1 MTDDGTTLTAGE
13 ILLYQTEDGRTLI
26 QCLQPDATIRRYRIV
41 RTEGNRE
48 VSRNIE
54 HYGLDTVLAIGFR
67 VPSHRGTR
75 FAEARA
81 VRPAPGEQ
89 HFEGAVVEVKQLE
102 KKRKQSTEG
111 KKGKTE

>member
-48 VSRNIE
+48 VFRDVE
-54 HYGLDTVLAIGFR
+54 HYNLNTVLAVGFR
-67 VPSHRGTR
+67 VRSHRGTQFR
-75 FAEARA
+75 QWA
-81 VRPAPGEQ
+81 
-89 HFEGAVVEVKQLE
+89 
-102 KKRKQSTEG
+102 
-111 KKGKTE
+111 